1 VLRRAGIQRQ
11 FKRPLGWRSP
21 KGVAWLQPEQA
32 FAVFAAA
39 DDIDSEFGLFLRVL
53 CYTGVSVGDGLSV
66 TRSPRSTSPGSKFTC
81 PRPRT
86 PMRGACA

>member
-32 FAVFAAA
+32 FAVFA
-39 DDIDSEFGLFLRVL
+39 G
-53 CYTGVSVGDGLSV
+53 
-66 TRSPRSTSPGSKFTC
+66 
-81 PRPRT
+81 
-86 PMRGACA
+86 